1 MLHMYSDDRYFS
13 QLLSNK
19 AKKNHFLLSNH
30 FSKSFD
36 RVSYVP
42 KKYIEK
48 VNRVLLSIL

>member
-13 QLLSNK
+13 QLFSNK
-19 AKKNHFLLSNH
+19 AKKPFSLSNH
-30 FSKSFD
+30 FSNSFD